1 MKDTAFLKGE
11 LMEEKLR
18 QYFLDNGYY
27 VARGVK
33 YKHDRLDITDIDLFL
48 YSKVSSLSRERINVD
63 IKNKKT
69 PKAFERI
76 IWAKGLQ
83 YLLLFDNCVVATS
96 EKRESIRQY
105 GKRHNVLILDG
116 NFLQRLS
123 YKIDNRIPEDIFLKD
138 ISQVKS
144 FNIFRDQTWNN
155 IYEDSKSRLLNELDF
170 SGFNKSL
177 ITVKYFIEK
186 CFNHQKREQA
196 TRVLY
201 ATLSHSLIILD
212 YILKDIMFLELNLR
226 KETLSD
232 GFKFGNLGREGVNNT
247 IDMAIKITNSKIPA
261 NLIKQSVDTNETN
274 ILMDFF
280 SRSEVSKNIFKIAIE
295 LESKAFANT
304 YITPDVLDI
313 SVRSYMYMFLDF
325 FGINRKAFYDLYTE
339 PKTKKD
345 STLNF
350 S

>member
-1 MKDTAFLKGE
+1 MKDTVILKGE

-33 YKHDRLDITDIDLFL
+33 YKYDDLDITDIDLFL

-76 IWAKGLQ
+76 IWTKGLQ
-83 YLLLFDNCVVATS
+83 NLLLFDNCVVATS
-96 EKRESIRQY
+96 EKRDSIRQY
-105 GKRHNVLILDG
+105 GKKHNVLILDG
-116 NFLQRLS
+116 DFLQRLN
-123 YKIDNRIPEDIFLKD
+123 YKVENRMSEDVFLKNL
-138 ISQVKS
+138 SQIKS
-144 FNIFRDQTWNN
+144 LNVFKNQTWNN
-155 IYEDSKSRLLNELDF
+155 LYEDSKSRLLNELDF

-186 CFNHQKREQA
+186 CFNPQKREQA

-201 ATLSHSLIILD
+201 ATLSHSLVILD
-212 YILKDIMFLELNLR
+212 YVLRDIMFLELNLR

-232 GFKFGNLGREGVNNT
+232 GFKFGNLGREGVNRT

-261 NLIKQSVDTNETN
+261 NIIKQSIDTNQTD
-274 ILMDFF
+274 ILVDFF
-280 SRSEVSKNIFKIAIE
+280 SKSDVSKNIFKIAVD
-295 LESKAFANT
+295 LENKALSNT
-304 YITPDVLDI
+304 FVTPDLLDPPA
-313 SVRSYMYMFLDF
+313 RSLMYLFLDF
-325 FGINRKAFYDLYTE
+325 FSINRKSFYDLYNQKIVE
-339 PKTKKD
+339 
-345 STLNF
+345 N
-350 S
+350 